1 MNNSTLSHNWAN
13 KIKPSGKGSSM
24 FYEGDTIYSYGYHFP
39 IAKFITIEQNTF
51 VAYNYSNYSSTTNK
65 HQAHVRNAIPSN
77 FEVIKVIDMNFGYY
91 GHEKNLKHYINKI
104 DEHFRKA
111 KRSYKYKEFQLRET
125 KRYIN
130 TLFDYLR
137 LFKID
142 LNRYAELL
150 KDMNSYRLNI
160 DEYENSDIYKNWVTK
175 IEQFKKD
182 EQQLILIK
190 RSEDIVKFRDFKVN
204 HVYSLPYNLLRFN
217 AEKNEIQT
225 SGGVNMAKD
234 IFLRYYNMFKN
245 DTLQIGEK
253 IEHYQ
258 YGGKNDNIVFVGCH
272 KFELT
277 EIENL
282 INSL

>member
-77 FEVIKVIDMNFGYY
+77 FEVIKVIDMGFGYY
-91 GHEKNLKHYINKI
+91 SHEKNLKHYITKI
-104 DEHFRKA
+104 DEHLIKA
-111 KRSYKYKEFQLRET
+111 KRSNKYKEFQLRET
-125 KRYIN
+125 KSFIFC
-130 TLFDYLR
+130 LFEYLR
-137 LFKID
+137 LFKINLSD
-142 LNRYAELL
+142 YAELL
-150 KDMNSYRLNI
+150 SNMQTYRQNVE
-160 DEYENSDIYKNWVTK
+160 EYENSDIYKNYLIK
-175 IEQFKKD
+175 QESKKA
-182 EQQLILIK
+182 EENKSQLIKQAENIL
-190 RSEDIVKFRDFKVN
+190 KFRSFEIN
-204 HVYSLPYNLLRFN
+204 HIYCLPYNLLRYN
-217 AEKNEIQT
+217 ADKNEVQT

-234 IFLRYYNMFKN
+234 IFLKYYNMFKN
-245 DTLQIGEK
+245 DDLQIGEK
-253 IEHYQ
+253 VDYYQ
-258 YGGKNDNIVFVGCH
+258 YGGKKDNVVFVGCH

-277 EIENL
+277 EIDNL